1 MTRTTLTEL
10 ADMMA
15 RPSEDNWL
23 EFKKA
28 EAKYDKTK
36 LFKRCVAI
44 ANEGGGKILFGITD
58 KLPRLVVGSQA
69 FPNRAKI
76 EEEIFNKLKFRVV
89 VEELDP
95 PHPDGRILIFHIPSR
110 PKGTAFQ
117 FEGQYLMRVGETTPV
132 MSEDRLRAIFNEGQP
147 EWLDEIAAENCS
159 ADAVVRRLDTQCY
172 FDLLEIPYPS
182 NRNGVLEK
190 FQSEGLIV
198 QRSGGWDITN
208 LGAIVFAKDL
218 NGFDGFARRAARFI
232 HYEGTNKLSTRLDQS
247 AVKGIAVG
255 FEGLVEFVAS
265 HVDQNEVLT
274 KALREEVR
282 MFPTVAIRE
291 LVANALIHQ
300 DFNETGSSVRIELYS
315 DRLEISNPGIP
326 LIATDRFI
334 DEYKSRNEKLADLM
348 RRLGIC
354 EEKSSGIDRV
364 VTAAEAYQ
372 LPAPDF
378 RVAEVHTSVVMFA
391 YKKFA
396 DMDKADR
403 IRACYQ
409 HGCLKYVMNQK
420 MTNQSL
426 RNRFQLGDK
435 KTEAVSR
442 VLKHT
447 MEKGLIRLGDP
458 NASSTRYRDY
468 LPFWA

>member
-1 MTRTTLTEL
+1 MTRTTLAEL
-10 ADMMA
+10 AAMMA

-28 EAKYDKTK
+28 ENQYDTTK

-58 KLPRLVVGSQA
+58 KPPRQVVGSAA

-76 EEEIFNKLKFRVV
+76 EEDIFNKLKFRVI

-95 PHPDGRILIFHIPSR
+95 PHPDGRVLIFHIPSR
-110 PKGTAFQ
+110 PRGTAFQ
-117 FEGQYLMRVGETTPV
+117 FEGQYLMRVGEATPV
-132 MSEDRLRAIFNEGQP
+132 MSEDRLREIFKEGQP
-147 EWLDEIAAENCS
+147 EWLDETAAKDCS
-159 ADAVVRRLDTQCY
+159 ADDVVRLLDTQCY
-172 FDLLEIPYPS
+172 FDLLKIPYPS
-182 NRNGVLEK
+182 DRSGVLDK

-198 QRSGGWDITN
+198 ERSGAWDITN
-208 LGAIVFAKDL
+208 LGAIVFAKDVSEFG
-218 NGFDGFARRAARFI
+218 GFSRRAPRFI
-232 HYEGTNKLSTRLDQS
+232 HYEGNNKLNTRLDQTGG
-247 AVKGIAVG
+247 KGIAVG

-265 HVDQNEVLT
+265 HVEQNEVLT
-274 KALREEVR
+274 KALREEIK

-291 LVANALIHQ
+291 LIANALIHQ

-315 DRLEISNPGIP
+315 DRLEVSNPGVP

-364 VTAAEAYQ
+364 VTAAEAFQ

-378 RVAEVHTSVVMFA
+378 RVGEVHTSVVMFA
-391 YKKFA
+391 YKKFD
-396 DMDKADR
+396 DMDKQDR

-409 HGCLKYVMNQK
+409 HCCLKYVMNEK
-420 MTNQSL
+420 MTNQTL
-426 RNRFQLGDK
+426 RNRFQLSDK
-435 KTEAVSR
+435 KTETVSR
-442 VLKHT
+442 ILKQT
-447 MEKGLIRLGDP
+447 LKAKLIKLGDP
-458 NASSTRYRDY
+458 NAASTRYRDY